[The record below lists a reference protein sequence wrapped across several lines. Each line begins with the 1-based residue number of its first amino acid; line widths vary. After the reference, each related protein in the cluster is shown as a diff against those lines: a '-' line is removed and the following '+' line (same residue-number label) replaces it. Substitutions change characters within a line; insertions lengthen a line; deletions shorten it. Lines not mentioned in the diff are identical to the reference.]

1 MKFTEGES
9 RSHAQVSHWKLVRD
23 LLQATCSAAALALA
37 LVSLTACRSAYIEA
51 TLRNDGDAPIRL
63 IEVDYPSASF
73 GTQAVGPHAV
83 YHYRFKIQGSGPVTL
98 SYTGADGKTHSATGP
113 TLEEGQHG
121 GLTISVDPTGK
132 IAWTESLMKTQ

>member
-1 MKFTEGES
+1 MKFTEDES
-9 RSHAQVSHWKLVRD
+9 RSHAPCSHGKLVRD
-23 LLQATCSAAALALA
+23 LLAGMCSAVALALA
-37 LVSLTACRSAYIEA
+37 LLSLTACRSAYIET

-73 GTQAVGPHAV
+73 GTQTVGPHAV
-83 YHYRFKIQGSGPVTL
+83 YHYRFKVQGSGPVTL

-113 TLEEGQHG
+113 RLEEGQHG

-132 IAWTESLMKTQ
+132 IAWTENLTKTK